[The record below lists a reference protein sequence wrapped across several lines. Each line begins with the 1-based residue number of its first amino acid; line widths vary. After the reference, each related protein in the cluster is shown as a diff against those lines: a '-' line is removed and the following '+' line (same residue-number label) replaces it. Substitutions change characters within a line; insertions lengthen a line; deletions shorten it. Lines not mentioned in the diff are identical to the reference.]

1 MQRDISSLLALEH
14 PASSRQL
21 RPLPRP
27 ARVALVHDG
36 VAEGDGERAL
46 AAIAELF
53 PGAEVFTLGGP
64 GPLDPGLARR
74 ITHQSWLRALPAASR
89 FVHRL
94 LPFMPRLIESFDI
107 SGFDL
112 VISSSYSMAKGVR
125 KPPGA
130 VHVSYVHEPMGLLWR
145 KQLDASTAQAR
156 LALVTRSAVRAAR
169 DYLRRWDQQTAS
181 ADRIDQLI
189 ATSELVAA
197 QIEHCYGRESLVVHP
212 FVDPAR
218 FSQPERPREY
228 YLLPARGSRH
238 EHVDLALRA
247 FERLG
252 IPLWIAGDERDARR
266 LADLTQRRSARWLS
280 LRSRE
285 DIHALLAGARAL
297 VLPGMDEFS
306 LVAVEAAAAGVPVL
320 AHAAGGAPETVVDR
334 VTGLLFRPCTAQA
347 LVGAVRMLEEGHVR
361 FDPRQLLAHAQGFS
375 KATFQRKFLAAVRRT
390 WLEAGKDPAQLPTGL
405 PH

>member
-1 MQRDISSLLALEH
+1 MQRDISTLLALEH

-36 VAEGDGERAL
+36 AGESDGERAL

-53 PGAEVFTLGGP
+53 PGAELFTLGGP

-74 ITHQSWLRALPAASR
+74 ITHQSWLRALPTASR

-94 LPFMPRLIESFDI
+94 MPFMPRLIESFDL

-145 KQLDASTAQAR
+145 KLDASTAPER
-156 LALVTRSAVRAAR
+156 LALVTRNTVRAAR

-181 ADRIDQLI
+181 VDRIDQLI

-218 FSQPERPREY
+218 VAQPERSREY
-228 YLLPARGSRH
+228 YLLLARGSRH
-238 EHVDLALRA
+238 EHVALALRA
-247 FERLG
+247 FDRLG
-252 IPLWIAGDERDARR
+252 LPLWIAGDEHDARR
-266 LADLTQRRSARWLS
+266 LGDLTQRRSARWLS
-280 LRSRE
+280 LGSRE
-285 DIHALLAGARAL
+285 DLQPLLAGARAL

-347 LVGAVRMLEEGHVR
+347 LVGAVRLLEEGHVR
-361 FDPRQLLAHAQGFS
+361 FEPRQLLAHAQRFS
-375 KATFQRKFLAAVRRT
+375 KATFQRKFLAAVRRA
-390 WLEAGKDPAQLPTGL
+390 WLEAGKDAAQLPTGL